1 MSAQAK
7 PSAAGFVQQLAVD
20 LNNGNLEL
28 PMFPDSVIR
37 LQRVF
42 QAAELD
48 LDEVVRIISSD
59 PALVARVLQVSNSAA
74 LRAAQE
80 IVDVRQA
87 VVRMG
92 SKLVQSSVVAFALR
106 QAQRNESLPADS
118 RAVLKEIWKESME
131 IAARCHVITKNF
143 TRLNADEALLTG
155 LLSVLGRLYIFM
167 KSQEYGGIDY
177 AELESIL
184 AEWHPAI
191 SKAIAESWDMPEEL
205 VNALE
210 AQLDSDP
217 PVRETASLTEVLA
230 AARLIK
236 RFEETGDSLKA
247 SDYPLLLRLGIAN
260 HDDDAVTLNEYA
272 LDIEA
277 IRRRL
282 TE

>member
-42 QAAELD
+42 QAPELD

-106 QAQRNESLPADS
+106 QAQRNESLPAAS
-118 RAVLKEIWKESME
+118 RAVLKEIWTESME

-155 LLSVLGRLYIFM
+155 LLSVLGQLYIFT
-167 KSQEYGGIDY
+167 KSQEYADIDY

-210 AQLDSDP
+210 SQLDSDP

-236 RFEETGDSLKA
+236 RFEDAGDSLKA

-260 HDDDAVTLNEYA
+260 HDDGAVTLNEYA
-272 LDIEA
+272 EDIEA
-277 IRRRL
+277 IRRRV